1 MVAKA
6 CAHCDSLSAI
16 DVSTHH
22 DAYWGGFFGIAPS
35 LLTTPGVSVV
45 PHVDLAGFQ
54 GVWFFLR
61 ATRLVVSAPE
71 AWVPHLRRELANTAP
86 ELPSQATLEGLFGAS
101 LDRVIGPAFQGALE
115 ASAFREV
122 ASSAV
127 RSIGDADAQAVLDFR
142 TACGPDDW
150 ETGGLDRAPLYRAA
164 HFENGAITALAGLR
178 VKSRGAGDPCVLTHP
193 QHRGRG
199 LGKQVVSAVVAA
211 ALADDHL
218 LLYQTLEAN
227 LASVRLAFSLGYVRH
242 ANHLAVRLNSRQ
254 PAESS

>member
-1 MVAKA
+1 M
-6 CAHCDSLSAI
+6 
-16 DVSTHH
+16 STHH
-22 DAYWGGFFGIAPS
+22 DAYWGGFFGIAPA

-61 ATRLVVSAPE
+61 DRRLVVSAPD
-71 AWVPHLRRELANTAP
+71 AWLLHLRRELADTAP
-86 ELPSQATLEGLFGAS
+86 ELPSEAALDRLFGAS
-101 LDRVIGPAFQGALE
+101 VDRVIGPAFQGALE

-127 RSIGDADAQAVLDFR
+127 RSIDEADARAVADFR
-142 TACGPDDW
+142 AACGNDDW
-150 ETGGLDRAPLYRAA
+150 EIGGLDNAPLYRAA
-164 HFENGAITALAGLR
+164 HFEDGAITALAGLR
-178 VKSRGAGDPCVLTHP
+178 VKSRGAGDPCVVTHP

-199 LGKQVVSAVVAA
+199 RGKQVVSAVVAA

-227 LASVRLAFSLGYVRH
+227 LASVRLAFALGYVRH
-242 ANHLAVRLNSRQ
+242 ANHVAVRLNSRQ
-254 PAESS
+254 PGP